1 MMQSLLQMCCY
12 FLNIFSIKSIHT
24 LQNFSLLRN
33 NYYRYNCFIN
43 EINYNKIKKNKFQKY
58 LLFLPVIKLT

>member
-1 MMQSLLQMCCY
+1 MMQFLLQMCCY
-12 FLNIFSIKSIHT
+12 SLNIFSIKSIHT